1 MAPPEGVLERY
12 RATTTAL
19 ILESDS
25 TQRADLR
32 RLLEGEGWSVEEAGT
47 LAEIRRRM
55 ATEEAPP
62 GLLLMEVKPGLS
74 EGLGLI
80 NDLHA
85 DARWSKVPIIALAEG
100 DIAAPELEKLRGQ
113 VRQVLP
119 AEARPPAELVA
130 ELRRLAAPIASP
142 AWSPPRPAGSGP
154 TRRRPRRPARRKRA
168 SAAPASHPSPSALR
182 HSGSI
187 NMAKILLVED
197 HEELWDFL
205 SRRLRR
211 RGFDVVLAHDG
222 QQGVDTAVAERPDV
236 ILLDMNLPVMDGWTA
251 ARTMRDHAVTRA
263 IPIIALTAHAMAGD
277 REKTLAAGCDAY
289 HAKPVDFNALL
300 GQIEAAMLAAE
311 EREDGV

>member
-1 MAPPEGVLERY
+1 
-12 RATTTAL
+12 
-19 ILESDS
+19 
-25 TQRADLR
+25 
-32 RLLEGEGWSVEEAGT
+32 
-47 LAEIRRRM
+47 
-55 ATEEAPP
+55 
-62 GLLLMEVKPGLS
+62 
-74 EGLGLI
+74 
-80 NDLHA
+80 
-85 DARWSKVPIIALAEG
+85 
-100 DIAAPELEKLRGQ
+100 
-113 VRQVLP
+113 
-119 AEARPPAELVA
+119 
-130 ELRRLAAPIASP
+130 
-142 AWSPPRPAGSGP
+142 
-154 TRRRPRRPARRKRA
+154 
-168 SAAPASHPSPSALR
+168 
-182 HSGSI
+182 
-187 NMAKILLVED
+187 MAKILLVED